1 MRTIKVNNH
10 ISIDEKELKISFI
23 KSSGPGGQNINKVST
38 AVQIKFDVI
47 NSTNL
52 TDEVKN
58 SIIRNAGKKVTKDG
72 VLIIEARRFRTQEKN
87 KNDAIERLVSLIKKS
102 TILRKKRKL
111 TKPSRSSNELRLEKK
126 KKRSST
132 KSLRKK
138 IVNE

>member
-1 MRTIKVNNH
+1 MRTIKINNH

-38 AVQIKFDVI
+38 AVQIKLDVI

-58 SIIRNAGKKVTKDG
+58 SIIRKAGKKITKDG

-111 TKPSRSSNELRLEKK
+111 TKPSKSSIESRLEKK
-126 KKRSST
+126 KKRAST
-132 KSLRKK
+132 KFLRKK